1 MVGEQGAGGAHGH
14 DRSCACGAST
24 LRALGTAAVEVTRF
38 HFREC
43 PATRVVFRLGQ
54 RPSRVLLAALVATS
68 TLAPFLPV
76 ANAGVIAVRRSD
88 ESGPSAS
95 ATVEA
100 APAATVSKEK
110 KMVVAPLPAS
120 IGHPSSSKGKDEKH
134 SKKGKGKKN
143 NHGRVCPTFS

>member
-1 MVGEQGAGGAHGH
+1 MTTHFLPHTLTKHTSKRPRRSYYSYFLSSTALLFVFSVPFNQLSSSTMV
-14 DRSCACGAST
+14 
-24 LRALGTAAVEVTRF
+24 ALTSRF
-38 HFREC
+38 
-43 PATRVVFRLGQ
+43 
-54 RPSRVLLAALVATS
+54 VLLAALVATS

-143 NHGRVCPTFS
+143 NRGRVCPTFS